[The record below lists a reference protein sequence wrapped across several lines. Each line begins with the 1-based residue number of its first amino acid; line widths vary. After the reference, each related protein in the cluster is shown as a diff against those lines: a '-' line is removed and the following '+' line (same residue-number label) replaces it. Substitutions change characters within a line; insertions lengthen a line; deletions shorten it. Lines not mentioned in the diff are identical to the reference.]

1 MKHLLT
7 VRRVLAAFL
16 VLAFLAITSFA
27 TLAQESAS
35 WDMKAAA
42 TYLDS
47 RQIWW
52 RNWPSAARDAQTVC
66 VSCHTSLPYALA
78 RPALRSALNEHNRS
92 ANEAKLIEDVV
103 KRVRAWRDVEPWYPD
118 QTRGLP
124 KTAESR
130 GTESV
135 INALVLARRDAA
147 DGALSADARQAF
159 ANLWAQ
165 QMRTGDLAGAW
176 AWLSFRLE
184 PWEGAQSP
192 YWGATLAAIAV
203 GTAPGEYASSAEI
216 QPNLTLLRGYLTKQ
230 LEKQHTL
237 NRLMLLWASLR
248 LGGLVTP
255 SERDSIV
262 AEALSKQQP
271 DGGWSV
277 ASLGPWQRVDG
288 TALDTLSDGYGTG
301 LATFILQQAGLA
313 PTEPHVKRGLD
324 WLAANQQKATGRWLA
339 SSLNKQRD
347 PESDAGKFM
356 DDVATAYAVLA
367 LTASR

>member
-1 MKHLLT
+1 MTPLSAR
-7 VRRVLAAFL
+7 RRVLAAFL
-16 VLAFLAITSFA
+16 VLGFVSITA
-27 TLAQESAS
+27 LVALAQESAS
-35 WDMKAAA
+35 WDKKGAAA
-42 TYLDS
+42 YMDS

-52 RNWPSAARDAQTVC
+52 RSWPNAARDANTVC
-66 VSCHTSLPYALA
+66 VSCHTTLPYALA
-78 RPALRSALNEHNRS
+78 RPALRSALNEHDRS
-92 ANEAKLIEDVV
+92 ENEVKLIADVV

-147 DGALSADARQAF
+147 DGAVSADARQAF
-159 ANLWAQ
+159 ANMWIQ
-165 QMRTGDLAGAW
+165 QMRTGDLSGAW

-192 YWGATLAAIAV
+192 YWGGTLAAIAV
-203 GTAPGEYASSAEI
+203 GTAPGDYASSAEI

-237 NRLMLLWASLR
+237 NRLMLLWASVR
-248 LGGLVTP
+248 LSGLLSS
-255 SERDSIV
+255 SERDAVI
-262 AEALSKQQP
+262 AEAFSKQQP
-271 DGGWSV
+271 DGGWSL
-277 ASLGPWQRVDG
+277 ASLGPWQRGDG
-288 TALDTLSDGYGTG
+288 TALDKASDGYATG
-301 LATFILQQAGLA
+301 LATFTLQQAGLA
-313 PTEPHVKRGLD
+313 STEPRVKRGLD
-324 WLAANQQKATGRWLA
+324 WLAANQQKATGRWLT

-367 LTASR
+367 LTAAR